1 MTKQQRA
8 SHPRTMTGRVVSN
21 KMQKTI
27 VVAIQRQVRHEVYG
41 KTVRKLTRLKA
52 HDETNECRIG
62 DTVVIQ
68 ACRPLSKDKS
78 WKLLEILTRA
88 EQATTVKA

>member
-1 MTKQQRA
+1 MTKQQTA
-8 SHPRTMTGRVVSN
+8 SNPRTLKGRVVSN

-27 VVAIQRQVRHEVYG
+27 VVSIQRQVRHEVYG
-41 KTVRKLTRLKA
+41 KTVRKSTRLKA

-62 DTVVIQ
+62 DTVMIQ
-68 ACRPLSKDKS
+68 SCRPLSKDKS

-88 EQATTVKA
+88 DKTTAVKG

>member
-1 MTKQQRA
+1 MTKQQTA
-8 SHPRTMTGRVVSN
+8 SNPRTLKGRVVSN

-27 VVAIQRQVRHEVYG
+27 VVSIQRQVRHEMYG
-41 KTVRKLTRLKA
+41 KTVRKSTRLKA

-68 ACRPLSKDKS
+68 SCRPLSKDKS

-88 EQATTVKA
+88 DQTTAVKG